1 MDKKYWID
9 ETRLNHPMFWF
20 MKAWA
25 YSSTCSFIWK
35 ELSRVQGS
43 DRNYKTNNLELVA
56 NVIRSTPYISG
67 IAAELFMKGYL
78 IYKGE
83 NPLNVRNLNHNLKLI
98 REKCASFGDKRF
110 LNNYLIFL
118 TDTCGEH
125 LMEDGG
131 IRYPDKHEMP
141 IYFTDF
147 EKALNVL
154 QELSSEVS
162 NMLVK

>member
-1 MDKKYWID
+1 
-9 ETRLNHPMFWF
+9 MFWF

-25 YSSTCSFIWK
+25 YSSTCKYIWK
-35 ELSRVQGS
+35 EISKVQSS
-43 DRNYKTNNLELVA
+43 DCRYKTNNPELVGK
-56 NVIRSTPYISG
+56 VIRSTPYISG

-78 IYKGE
+78 IYKE
-83 NPLNVRNLNHNLKLI
+83 EKPVEVRKLDHNLKLI

-110 LNNYLIFL
+110 LNDDLIFL

-141 IYFTDF
+141 IYITVF

-162 NMLVK
+162 NVLVKFPER